1 MIDNRI
7 TDNEL
12 FSFLLSSGTI
22 DRTTILRNYE
32 MAKRREVLEK
42 HPCRIWQGETNGMW
56 YTYLLEN
63 NKRRL
68 IKKKTRKQVE
78 DVIVEFYKDE
88 PTVYEIFQKWIE
100 EKRHYGEISDSSCD
114 RYVADFRRYFE
125 ESSLKDKKIKLITE
139 NEIEQHIKDQ
149 ILNYKL
155 TSKAY
160 GGLRTI
166 IIGIFGYAYKH
177 NYTNI
182 PIRTFFNE
190 LNLSKNIFYHKP
202 KLSQDNVFT
211 DDETELLKNYLTNH
225 KPNVISYGIL
235 LALRTG
241 LRVGELCSL
250 TFEDITDH
258 CIRVNKTETRHRASP
273 NNYTREVKD
282 NAKTEAGNRFVLID
296 DEAMELIEKI
306 KALNPN
312 GYYLF
317 EINGKRC
324 IGQSFTRK
332 LERACVSLKINPRSM
347 HKCRKTYITTLINEN
362 VPESL
367 IIDQVGHTDIKTS
380 KQFYLYNNK
389 ARNEALQTLSRA
401 IAQK

>member
-7 TDNEL
+7 SDTEL
-12 FSFLLSSGTI
+12 LSFLCANGTL
-22 DRTTILRNYE
+22 DRTTILHNYE
-32 MAKRREVLEK
+32 MAKRNELLEK
-42 HPCRIWQGETNGMW
+42 HPCRVWQGKTNGMW
-56 YTYLLEN
+56 YTYILEN
-63 NKRRL
+63 DKRRL

-78 DVIVEFYKDE
+78 DVIVECYKDE
-88 PTVYEIFQKWIE
+88 PTVDEIFQRWID
-100 EKRHYGEISDSSCD
+100 EKRHYGEISESSCD

-125 ESSLKDKKIKLITE
+125 ESDLKYKKIKSINE
-139 NEIEQHIKDQ
+139 YEIEQHIKDQ
-149 ILNYKL
+149 ILKYNL

-177 NYTNI
+177 NYTDI

-190 LNLSKNIFYHKP
+190 LNLSKNIFNHKP

-211 DDETELLKNYLTNH
+211 DDETEMIKKHLMNNN
-225 KPNVISYGIL
+225 PNVISYGIL
-235 LALRTG
+235 LAFRTG

-250 TFEDITDH
+250 TFDDITDH
-258 CIRVNKTETRHRASP
+258 CLRVNKTETRHRVSP
-273 NNYTREVKD
+273 GEYTREVKD

-296 DEAMELIEKI
+296 DEAMMLIDKI
-306 KALNPN
+306 KVLNPN

-332 LERACVSLKINPRSM
+332 LERACVSLKIKPRSL

-380 KQFYLYNNK
+380 RQFYLYNNK

-401 IAQK
+401 IAKR